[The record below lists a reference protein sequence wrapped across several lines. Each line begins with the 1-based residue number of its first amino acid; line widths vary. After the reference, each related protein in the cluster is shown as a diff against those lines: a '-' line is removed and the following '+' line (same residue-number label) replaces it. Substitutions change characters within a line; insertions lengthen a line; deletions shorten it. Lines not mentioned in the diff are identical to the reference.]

1 MKSQRMIN
9 YYAFA
14 DLEVVKGIYTINT
27 INTINNIKG
36 AKYESR

>member
-14 DLEVVKGIYTINT
+14 DFEVVIG